1 MCESSLLYPKV
12 MACLTEMRTM
22 NEEYTKQ
29 VLQIQ
34 DIQPDVSP
42 LILEVVSKD
51 P

>member
-1 MCESSLLYPKV
+1 
-12 MACLTEMRTM
+12 MRTM

-34 DIQPDVSP
+34 DIQPGNSFDP